1 MITHRNQLC
10 KYYHCEP
17 GSEISGMGKGIF
29 RGLLHYYD
37 EYNFRLKGFFDREG
51 RILKSDHLFDLLGL
65 KGFNLVKE
73 LYIPDNSEKREIL
86 AHAFYYI
93 STN

>member
-1 MITHRNQLC
+1 MITHRNQLY

-17 GSEISGMGKGIF
+17 GSEISGMDKGIF
-29 RGLLHYYD
+29 RVLLHYYD

-51 RILKSDHLFDLLGL
+51 RILKADHLFDLLGL

-73 LYIPDNSEKREIL
+73 LYLPDNSEKREIW
-86 AHAFYYI
+86 AHAFYYF